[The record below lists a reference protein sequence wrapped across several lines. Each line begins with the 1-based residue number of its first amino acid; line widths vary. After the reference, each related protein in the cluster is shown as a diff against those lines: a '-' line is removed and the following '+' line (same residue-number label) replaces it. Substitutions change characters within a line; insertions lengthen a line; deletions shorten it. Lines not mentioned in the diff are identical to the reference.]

1 MSGENVSTC
10 LWENMSNTTELEW
23 VASTGQD
30 AYWVGGPR
38 QDKTAGNL
46 DGGYAFLET
55 STLPSGDSK
64 SNKVSAIMESPALVS
79 TGSKGHCVT
88 FSYFISGLS
97 PDRLKVLLH
106 PTNNHDSSTDVVLAA
121 LLDDTRGQ
129 WKDAQVLYTYP
140 EGHKVAIL
148 IRSIFLKSF
157 LLPANL

>member
-1 MSGENVSTC
+1 MRGENVSTC

-46 DGGYAFLET
+46 DGGYVFLET
-55 STLPSGDSK
+55 STLPSGDFK
-64 SNKVSAIMESPALVS
+64 SNKVSAIMESPALVT